1 MKKILL
7 GLFAIGIMVSACK
20 KEKGTPAEEGG
31 EGTILTEVKYWTP
44 STGKATKISGIALD
58 ASGKIT
64 AFETFGSNGAAMYK
78 YDSFEKDGAG
88 KVIKVSGKNISNSNT
103 AVTIDFTYTGN
114 NITKTVKTEGIQLRT
129 SEYTYDASNRIILIE
144 NFVDGTKTIRK
155 TWSYT
160 GADVNHS
167 SEKQE
172 VVSYNPVQV
181 TNNTYKYDDKNNPYL
196 KIDRILFFMGGGDL
210 RTHNVIQTNTSPLVK
225 YVYNASGYPIS
236 QDYTTDAGMK
246 FTYK

>member
-1 MKKILL
+1 MKKALL

-44 STGKATKISGIALD
+44 STGKATKISGIAFD

-64 AFETFGSNGAAMYK
+64 AYETFGSNGSAMYK
-78 YDSFEKDGAG
+78 YDSFEKDASG
-88 KVIKVSGKNISNSNT
+88 KVIKVSGKNIGNSNT
-103 AVTIDFTYTGN
+103 PITIEFTYTGN
-114 NITKTVKTEGIQLRT
+114 NITKSVRTEGTQVRA
-129 SEYTYDASNRIILIE
+129 SEYTYDASNRITMIE

-155 TWSYT
+155 TWTYT
-160 GADVNHS
+160 GADVNYTA
-167 SEKQE
+167 EKQE

-196 KIDRILFFMGGGDL
+196 KIDRILFYMGGGDL
-210 RTHNVIQTNTSPLVK
+210 RTHNVIQTNAGALGK
-225 YVYNASGYPIS
+225 YVYNSSGYPVS
-236 QDYTTDAGMK
+236 QDFGTDAGMK